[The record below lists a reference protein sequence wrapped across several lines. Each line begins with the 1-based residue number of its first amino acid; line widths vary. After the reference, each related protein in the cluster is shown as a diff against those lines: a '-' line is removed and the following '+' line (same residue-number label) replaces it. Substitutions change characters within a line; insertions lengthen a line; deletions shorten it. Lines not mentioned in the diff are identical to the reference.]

1 VLIVN
6 KTCGKYGFLWACAHV
21 ALCLI
26 EVSGTMIRLWFLEA
40 FLERRPGF
48 VFIFWFF
55 AENGTSGPDW
65 RAPDRYW
72 NHFCQV
78 GYNNA
83 HVGSGSQE
91 KRRGINDRHL
101 LPSLFVGIKFEHM
114 WFKRGLWNSAH
125 VQCALGWCESDK

>member
-26 EVSGTMIRLWFLEA
+26 EVSGTVLDSD
-40 FLERRPGF
+40 
-48 VFIFWFF
+48 FWKRFWKGVQILYLFTYCF
-55 AENGTSGPDW
+55 AENGISGPDL

-72 NHFCQV
+72 NLFCQV

-114 WFKRGLWNSAH
+114 
-125 VQCALGWCESDK
+125 